1 MMAFHVSLVRDTCG
15 EKRLKLFSGSPP
27 FLQEEEK
34 GALEE
39 GGHAF
44 QAMTVSLWGAMGGQP
59 SRYSASLTDNGYPR
73 RNRDFLRGG

>member
-39 GGHAF
+39 GARFPDDDRQPVGGYG
-44 QAMTVSLWGAMGGQP
+44 GAAVAIL
-59 SRYSASLTDNGYPR
+59 RIFNG
-73 RNRDFLRGG
+73 